1 MPRRGSIAL
10 LLTTLAL
17 ALLLSFKTPAEAPL
31 VQDGAVVA
39 TPASPTPTATTPAP
53 TAAPVA
59 VDPPAA
65 ANPPPTAAADPTA
78 PAAAEEPAA
87 TTSPTT
93 GYRDGVV
100 DGPAVQ
106 IRWGNVQVRVT
117 ISGGAITDVTA
128 LQLPTDDP
136 HSSEISQ
143 RAAPV
148 LRSAALAAQG
158 AEIDVLSGATY
169 TSLAYA
175 QSLQAALDSA
185 RA

>member
-1 MPRRGSIAL
+1 MPRRGAVAL

-17 ALLLSFKTPAEAPL
+17 ALLLSFKTPAEPSSATI
-31 VQDGAVVA
+31 VA
-39 TPASPTPTATTPAP
+39 EAGSASPTPAIADAPAATAAPAADDGAAATPVP
-53 TAAPVA
+53 TAAVTA
-59 VDPPAA
+59 EPPAE
-65 ANPPPTAAADPTA
+65 AAAA
-78 PAAAEEPAA
+78 
-87 TTSPTT
+87 
-93 GYRDGVV
+93 YRDGTVTGSTV
-100 DGPAVQ
+100 QTRFGP
-106 IRWGNVQVRVT
+106 VQVQVT
-117 ISGGAITDVTA
+117 ISGGVITDVVA
-128 LQLPTDDP
+128 LQLPTGDR
-136 HSSEISQ
+136 HSLELSQ